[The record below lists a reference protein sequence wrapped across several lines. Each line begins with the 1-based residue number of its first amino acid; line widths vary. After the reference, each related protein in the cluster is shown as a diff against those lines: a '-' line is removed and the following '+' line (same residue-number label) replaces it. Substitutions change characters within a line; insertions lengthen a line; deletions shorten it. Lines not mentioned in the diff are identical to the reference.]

1 MGGEIA
7 SCRSKNGIFDRS
19 ETIGLHLV
27 PGSPVGHLEIPK
39 CPMIIR
45 GRGIEDKI
53 VSAPLCILRMCRIHG
68 AFLNVTLGRSS

>member
-27 PGSPVGHLEIPK
+27 PGRPVGHLEIPK
-39 CPMIIR
+39 CPMVIR
-45 GRGIEDKI
+45 E
-53 VSAPLCILRMCRIHG
+53 VEELRTELSLRR
-68 AFLNVTLGRSS
+68 FVF